1 VMMCWPVR
9 SWRTLMPM
17 PTRGGGACAFEAE
30 VDPAD
35 IPATRNGPLLSLRAD
50 EAQLCGPQ

>member
-1 VMMCWPVR
+1 
-9 SWRTLMPM
+9 MPM

-50 EAQLCGPQ
+50 EAQLCGPGLSRNGNFWAEKP